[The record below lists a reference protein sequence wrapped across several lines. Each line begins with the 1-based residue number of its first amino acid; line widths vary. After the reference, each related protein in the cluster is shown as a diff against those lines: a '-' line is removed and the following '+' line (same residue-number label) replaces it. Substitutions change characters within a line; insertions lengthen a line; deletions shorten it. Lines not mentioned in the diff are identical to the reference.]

1 MPLIF
6 KRLLARS
13 DLTEIWDYI
22 ADDNETRAD
31 AFIDSID
38 QKFQTLASHPNMG
51 RSREELA
58 EGLRSFP
65 IGRHVI
71 QACHFLSSHI
81 RGYRDRPCTAWFT
94 RPERYF
100 QSWRG

>member
-1 MPLIF
+1 MPVII
-6 KRLLARS
+6 KRPLARS

-38 QKFQTLASHPNMG
+38 QKFETLAVTLPWAVLVTNWQKVWG
-51 RSREELA
+51 AFRYW
-58 EGLRSFP
+58 
-65 IGRHVI
+65 
-71 QACHFLSSHI
+71 QACHFLPSHI
-81 RGYRDRPCTAWFT
+81 RRCRDRPRTARFT

-100 QSWRG
+100 QS